1 MINIL
6 LIFPIVAAIL
16 VLIIKNK
23 KFDIAMVNLYA
34 LIHFIIAVLICAGGL
49 ETAQTKYFAVDGT
62 NLIFLLVLSV
72 VNGAVAIYNTGYA
85 RTFDVPDRRISHYS
99 FVEVRFHHMTTY
111 RLVVL

>member
-34 LIHFIIAVLICAGGL
+34 LIHFIIAVLICAGG
-49 ETAQTKYFAVDGT
+49 
-62 NLIFLLVLSV
+62 
-72 VNGAVAIYNTGYA
+72 
-85 RTFDVPDRRISHYS
+85 
-99 FVEVRFHHMTTY
+99 
-111 RLVVL
+111 